1 MKKWLFKYEQF
12 VRNLQVHPD
21 PGQEST
27 LAYWK
32 AQLFIT
38 LIMYGLPV
46 SFLAAFPGLLYSFF
60 SNDVTLGI
68 LEGVTFIGFAL
79 ISVTTGLRLLA
90 RKFLFLAVF
99 YPLAIYLII
108 SMGYTGPGVF
118 YLFGLTVISALILPN
133 YAAWYSIVLNILI
146 LFAIAIIFPVH
157 AGMVNNQLH
166 ISLGSRIILT
176 ANFLF
181 ISIITVV
188 LIHRIM
194 DRLEKVLK
202 NEMQLKRRY
211 RLLFEK
217 SPLPMWLFDT
227 ETLYFIDVNEAAI
240 RHYGYTRDEFMRL
253 KITDIRPVTE
263 QSKIEEIVK
272 LNRQTGLYHNQHTFH
287 YKRNGELINVSIESN
302 LIEIDGKV
310 LRLVLAN
317 DITELKK
324 NELELQQAHQQLRRS
339 EADLRAIFE
348 SSVDGLVLID
358 SNYAIKQF
366 NQKATGYL
374 RINPRSGGFTI
385 GRNILT
391 YIPAVQHADF
401 LSMLDRVKAG
411 ETIAYDR
418 HYRTGKSSLWVDY
431 TLNPV
436 YTDDSISGICI
447 TGRDITSARNYIQK
461 IEDQNKV
468 FREIAW
474 IQSHIVRAPVARLLG
489 LLQIIQQP
497 TTDEDFDMAV
507 RYMNESVTELDNI
520 VADITT
526 KSYSISMI
534 EKPQNT
540 YEKQREQ
547 KS

>member
-1 MKKWLFKYEQF
+1 M
-12 VRNLQVHPD
+12 
-21 PGQEST
+21 
-27 LAYWK
+27 
-32 AQLFIT
+32 
-38 LIMYGLPV
+38 
-46 SFLAAFPGLLYSFF
+46 
-60 SNDVTLGI
+60 
-68 LEGVTFIGFAL
+68 
-79 ISVTTGLRLLA
+79 
-90 RKFLFLAVF
+90 
-99 YPLAIYLII
+99 
-108 SMGYTGPGVF
+108 
-118 YLFGLTVISALILPN
+118 
-133 YAAWYSIVLNILI
+133 
-146 LFAIAIIFPVH
+146 
-157 AGMVNNQLH
+157 
-166 ISLGSRIILT
+166 
-176 ANFLF
+176 
-181 ISIITVV
+181 
-188 LIHRIM
+188 
-194 DRLEKVLK
+194 
-202 NEMQLKRRY
+202 
-211 RLLFEK
+211 
-217 SPLPMWLFDT
+217 
-227 ETLYFIDVNEAAI
+227 
-240 RHYGYTRDEFMRL
+240 
-253 KITDIRPVTE
+253 
-263 QSKIEEIVK
+263 
-272 LNRQTGLYHNQHTFH
+272 
-287 YKRNGELINVSIESN
+287 
-302 LIEIDGKV
+302 
-310 LRLVLAN
+310 
-317 DITELKK
+317 
-324 NELELQQAHQQLRRS
+324 
-339 EADLRAIFE
+339 
-348 SSVDGLVLID
+348 
-358 SNYAIKQF
+358 
-366 NQKATGYL
+366 